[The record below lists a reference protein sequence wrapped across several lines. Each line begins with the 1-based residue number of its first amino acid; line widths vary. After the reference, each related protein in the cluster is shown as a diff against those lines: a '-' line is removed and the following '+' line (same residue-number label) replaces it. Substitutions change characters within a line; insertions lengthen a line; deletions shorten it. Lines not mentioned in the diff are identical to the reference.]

1 MLLNQKIPFFFFI
14 LFLSVFL
21 LFLLFLPYIS
31 IIVLAMVFVAV
42 LYPVYERILSLFK
55 GRRSAASFFVVVI
68 FLTVVLIPLVIIGTF
83 VINEA
88 SVWMDNIPH
97 YLDKPPAGIK
107 KIFYYTENY
116 LHLSEKAIR
125 QYIISQVTNI
135 ETFIIGISATFMSNT
150 IKIAAGIMV
159 FLMSMFCFLRD
170 GAAMTGLLVKTVP
183 MPPHQT
189 VKILNR
195 LNGVGR
201 SVVKGMLLNSLA
213 VACISCPGFY
223 FAGLPVA
230 LWCMAAAIG
239 ILVPVIGSLT
249 VWTSATIVLLL
260 TSGLKPAIFIACYGA
275 VVIGFCD
282 NILGPYLMKG
292 SEGMSPI
299 WILFSVLGG
308 IHFLGITGIIVGPL
322 VLTLALAFVEVYR
335 DELALSKNG
344 IPDIAKNNPV

>member
-1 MLLNQKIPFFFFI
+1 MNQKIPFFFFI

-31 IIVLAMVFVAV
+31 IIILAMVFAAV
-42 LYPVYERILSLFK
+42 LYPVYERILRFFK
-55 GRRSAASFFVVVI
+55 GRHSAASLFVVVI

-88 SVWMDNIPH
+88 SVWVDNIPR
-97 YLDKPPAGIK
+97 YLDSPPAGIK
-107 KIFYYTENY
+107 KIFYYTDNY

-125 QYIISQVTNI
+125 QQVISQVIHI
-135 ETFIIGISATFMSNT
+135 ESFIIGISATVMSNT

-170 GAAMTGLLVKTVP
+170 GEAMTGSLIKTVP
-183 MPPHQT
+183 MLPHLT
-189 VKILNR
+189 VKIINR
-195 LNGVGR
+195 LGSVSR

-223 FAGLPVA
+223 FTGLPVS
-230 LWCMAAAIG
+230 LWCLAAAIG
-239 ILVPVIGSLT
+239 ILVPVIGSVT
-249 VWTSATIVLLL
+249 VWTSATVVLLL
-260 TSGLKPAIFIACYGA
+260 TSGLKPALFIACYGA

-292 SEGMSPI
+292 SEKISPI

-308 IHFLGITGIIVGPL
+308 IHFMGIPGIIVGPL
-322 VLTLALAFVEVYR
+322 VLAMALAFVEVYR
-335 DELALSKNG
+335 DETLLNKNG
-344 IPDIAKNNPV
+344 IPGIAKKDTV